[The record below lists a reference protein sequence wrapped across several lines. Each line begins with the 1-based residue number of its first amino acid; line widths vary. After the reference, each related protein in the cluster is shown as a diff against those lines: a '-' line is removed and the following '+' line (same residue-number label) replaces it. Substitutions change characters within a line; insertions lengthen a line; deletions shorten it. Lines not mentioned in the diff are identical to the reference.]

1 MVFIKA
7 FYTFAY
13 QTERMKIPIK
23 TRLNTVFTDKEVLTR
38 AELLV
43 GLSRLYPRASQ
54 ETLIWHVHSLKTQG
68 LINSPGR
75 GLYRLGTQPYFQ
87 PVLDSLSLQIADVLA
102 RELPLVKNCIW
113 ETRWISNWMELQPA
127 YNWIIIEVEKEV
139 LASVF
144 SRLRQMVPHVF
155 LDPGPEVI
163 DMYIAS
169 QNDALIVKP
178 LLSGSPVIISEKH
191 TLAAPEK
198 ILVDILAEPILF
210 RAQQNEADRIYAHAF
225 RELNINQS
233 KMLRY
238 ARRRNRGHSVLG
250 FIPEAFH
257 LPAINYQS

>member
-1 MVFIKA
+1 
-7 FYTFAY
+7 
-13 QTERMKIPIK
+13 MKIPIK
-23 TRLNTVFTDKEVLTR
+23 AHIDTVFAGKEVLTR
-38 AELLV
+38 TELLA

-54 ETLIWHVHSLKTQG
+54 ETLIWHVHSLKGQG

-75 GLYRLGTQPYFQ
+75 GLYRLGAQPYFQ
-87 PVLDSLSLQIADVLA
+87 PVLDSLSLQIADLLA

-127 YNWIIIEVEKEV
+127 YNWMVIEVEKEV

-144 SRLRQMVPHVF
+144 GRLREIVPYVF
-155 LDPGPEVI
+155 LDPGPDII
-163 DMYIAS
+163 DRYIIG
-169 QNDALIVKP
+169 QNEAIIVKP
-178 LLSGSPVIISEKH
+178 LLSGSPVIISEKY

-210 RAQQNEADRIYAHAF
+210 RAQQNEAGRIYDHAF

-238 ARRRNRGHSVLG
+238 ARRRNRGHIVLG
-250 FIPEAFH
+250 CIPEAHH
-257 LPAINYQS
+257 LPDINYQS